1 MLAIRIEITVYTETL
16 NITNELALPF
26 CAWAEESLGNGAN
39 GTDPGGAI
47 VVVVVVDGIALVSGC
62 TGLGFAWFIELLSGI
77 GAIGAVEAFVGG
89 IDGSGSGAD
98 WSGRGANGTVG
109 AICEISLRT
118 PVSCGANGTLAD
130 GAIIDATVVDSPGTT
145 VPKGKTTEQKYRQI
159 SGNDLNSIFSRVEMM
174 TEISQWMV
182 SGYTLSPDIDRRYLV
197 STSFGSSN
205 EVNNGFHSVKWT
217 MKPIVYLLDPKLD
230 ATKYLLSISIYG

>member
-16 NITNELALPF
+16 NITNELAFPF

-47 VVVVVVDGIALVSGC
+47 VVVVVVVVDGIALVSGC

-77 GAIGAVEAFVGG
+77 GAIGAIGAVEAFVGG
-89 IDGSGSGAD
+89 IDGSGSGA
-98 WSGRGANGTVG
+98 NGTVE

-145 VPKGKTTEQKYRQI
+145 AAKGKTTEQKYRQI

-197 STSFGSSN
+197 STSFGSS
-205 EVNNGFHSVKWT
+205 K
-217 MKPIVYLLDPKLD
+217 
-230 ATKYLLSISIYG
+230 

>member
-39 GTDPGGAI
+39 GTDPGGTI

-89 IDGSGSGAD
+89 IDGSGSGA
-98 WSGRGANGTVG
+98 NGTVE

-130 GAIIDATVVDSPGTT
+130 GAIIGATVVDSPGTT
-145 VPKGKTTEQKYRQI
+145 VPKGKTTDKNIDKYQAMI
-159 SGNDLNSIFSRVEMM
+159 S
-174 TEISQWMV
+174 
-182 SGYTLSPDIDRRYLV
+182 
-197 STSFGSSN
+197 
-205 EVNNGFHSVKWT
+205 
-217 MKPIVYLLDPKLD
+217 IVYFHVLKWWQ
-230 ATKYLLSISIYG
+230 K